1 MDNSV
6 LENAKKYK
14 KHQNK
19 LINVISAI
27 IIIAGIAFISGGV
40 TFIIISKEQVF
51 IILGIIMIVAG
62 ILDILLVI
70 KFYKF
75 AHNTINNMSD
85 EEADKRYKKIYGIK

>member
-6 LENAKKYK
+6 LENSKKYK
-14 KHQNK
+14 KHQNR
-19 LINVISAI
+19 LINVISVI
-27 IIIAGIAFISGGV
+27 IIIAGIAFMSGGV
-40 TFIIISKEQVF
+40 AFIIISKEQVF

-70 KFYKF
+70 KFLKY
-75 AHNTINNMSD
+75 AHGVINNMSD